1 MKHLNV
7 YYDGYGKHQLV
18 GQLAMDGR
26 QPVFQ
31 YHAQWLQN
39 PLPLSPLELPAT
51 LKLYSGYEPSQYG
64 LPGLIAD
71 SLPDGWGM
79 LLMDRFFKKYQ
90 QRQPYDVSNWR
101 FII

>member
-1 MKHLNV
+1 MKRLNV

-64 LPGLIAD
+64 LSGLIAD

-79 LLMDRFFKKYQ
+79 L
-90 QRQPYDVSNWR
+90 
-101 FII
+101 